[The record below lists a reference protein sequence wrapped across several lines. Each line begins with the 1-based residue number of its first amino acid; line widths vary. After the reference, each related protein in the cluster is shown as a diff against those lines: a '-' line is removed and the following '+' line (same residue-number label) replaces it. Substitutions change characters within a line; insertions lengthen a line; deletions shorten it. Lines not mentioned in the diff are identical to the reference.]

1 MFRLHKTRP
10 TKSKERIDFEFS
22 HFKALQVFILNS
34 LDVVILTILFS
45 LLKQKNGEWR
55 YFFVYFDT

>member
-55 YFFVYFDT
+55 